1 MKVHAIALVSILSAA
16 ACQGPGPGDSA
27 TPGDKSAGPA
37 KKAAAADTPAPTP
50 VPTPVPTPEPIVV
63 PPGTTLV
70 LVFGSSVSSATARA
84 GDAVTARLGEDVKV
98 GDEVVLP
105 ADSVVKGRVVSATRS
120 GKVKG
125 RAELHVEFDT
135 IEVKGR
141 SYAHRRQ
148 RRRPDR
154 HLRQGSGCQG
164 DRRGGGGRCPHRRN
178 CGRRLRGPEGRAHRR
193 RRGDGRSPPHPRQGS
208 GLRAGLTPPSEAREG
223 PSPALGSGPFGDGS
237 SPAVRSSTACRRP
250 RPRFP

>member
-16 ACQGPGPGDSA
+16 ACQGPGPRESA
-27 TPGDKSAGPA
+27 TPGETSAGPA
-37 KKAAAADTPAPTP
+37 KKAAAADAPAPTP

-135 IEVKGR
+135 VELKGR
-141 SYAHRRQ
+141 SYAIDASDVAQTATSDKGRDAKVIGGAAGAGALIGGIAGGGSGALKGVLIGGAAGTGGVLLTRGKEVVFE
-148 RRRPDR
+148 
-154 HLRQGSGCQG
+154 QGS
-164 DRRGGGGRCPHRRN
+164 RHRVKLEK
-178 CGRRLRGPEGRAHRR
+178 GLRLR
-193 RRGDGRSPPHPRQGS
+193 
-208 GLRAGLTPPSEAREG
+208 
-223 PSPALGSGPFGDGS
+223 
-237 SPAVRSSTACRRP
+237 
-250 RPRFP
+250 